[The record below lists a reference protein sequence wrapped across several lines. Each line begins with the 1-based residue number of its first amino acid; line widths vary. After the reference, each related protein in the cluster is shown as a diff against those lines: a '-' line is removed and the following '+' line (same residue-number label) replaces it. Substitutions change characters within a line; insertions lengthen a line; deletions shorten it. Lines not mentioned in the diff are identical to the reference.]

1 MKKPWNPLFT
11 GILIISSILYFLLG
25 YYSTRENFYMTG
37 VFFAILFLG
46 YFLLLKKNI
55 SSEKYLLT
63 TGIIFRLLFLFSIPA
78 LSPDFYRFIWDGQVL
93 LHGYNPYLHTPQ
105 ELIAQTGFQIPNAEV
120 LFLKMGSLS
129 AGNHTNY
136 PPVCQGIF
144 AGVAFIAGK
153 SILGAVIA
161 FRLII
166 LFCDLGIYY
175 LGKKILKHLNLPV
188 KKIYLYFLN
197 PLVIVELTGNL
208 HFEGIMVFFLFA
220 AFYLL
225 LNKKIFTAAIF
236 FAISIAVKLVPLM
249 LAPLFL
255 RWLGFKKAVSF
266 YLGVGIT
273 MIVLFIPFFS
283 IQFFQNYYHTISLW
297 FVNFE
302 FNASIYYLIREIGY
316 YIKGYDII
324 HSVGK
329 IMPIIIIGYILIFS
343 YSKKNR
349 EVNILF
355 ENMLLI
361 LGIYFF
367 LSTTIHP
374 WYVVTLVA
382 LSIFTCYRFAL
393 IWSAMIILSYFAYS
407 QNPFHETTLLLII
420 EYGVVF
426 VFFFIEIFRQKI
438 FNHGQK
444 TFFGLKSNI

>member
-1 MKKPWNPLFT
+1 MKKPGNPL
-11 GILIISSILYFLLG
+11 LIGVFSISAFLYLLLG
-25 YYSTRENFYMTG
+25 YESTRENFILLCLL
-37 VFFAILFLG
+37 FAVLFLG
-46 YFLLLKKNI
+46 YFLLLRKNS
-55 SSEKYLLT
+55 SSERYLLAA
-63 TGIIFRLLFLFSIPA
+63 GIIFRLLFLFSIPA

-105 ELIAQTGFQIPNAEV
+105 ELIAQTGFQIPNAEA

-136 PPVCQGIF
+136 PPVCQGIY
-144 AGVAFIAGK
+144 ALCAFIAGK
-153 SILGAVIA
+153 SILSAVIS

-175 LGKKILKHLNLPV
+175 VGKKILKHLNLPV
-188 KKIYLYFLN
+188 KNIYLYFLN

-208 HFEGIMVFFLFA
+208 HFEGIMIFFLFA
-220 AFYLL
+220 ALYFL
-225 LNKKIFTAAIF
+225 LNKKIFPSAIF

-266 YLGVGIT
+266 YLGIGIT

-283 IQFFQNYYHTISLW
+283 MQFFQNYFHTISLW

-316 YIKGYDII
+316 YVKGYDII

-329 IMPIIIIGYILIFS
+329 IMPIIIIAYILIFS

-349 EVNILF
+349 EVNILL
-355 ENMLLI
+355 ENMLLA

-367 LSTTIHP
+367 LSTTVHP

-382 LSIFTCYRFAL
+382 LSIFTRYRFAL

-407 QNPFHETTLLLII
+407 QNPFNESSLLLII

-426 VFFFIEIFRQKI
+426 VFFFIEIFRKKI